1 MLTKYDFLL
10 TSIQDKFKTTIK
22 LLQEYGEIDPNLSLR
37 EAYDKYLAPDV
48 LPVDDKEV
56 WDNICNGKI
65 LDFFQFDSEVGSQGI
80 KQVQPR
86 NINDLAY
93 TNGVIRLMAEDGKE
107 RPLSKYVRYKND
119 INLWYQEMENEGLTK
134 EEQHVMERYLLES
147 YGVGISQEQIMWSL
161 MDKDIC
167 GFSLKE
173 ANAARK
179 IISKKKMDKL
189 PELKEKIMATA
200 KSKAIGEYEWNYIVM
215 PSAGYGFSI
224 IHAIS
229 YSIIGFQSAYLATK
243 WNSIYWNTA
252 CLIVD
257 SDSIEEENDEEDDDY
272 EEVITDEANEESDE
286 EDEQEPT
293 SKKNKAINYGKL
305 AIALNKIKS
314 AGINVVPPDI
324 NSAKQEF
331 VPDPINNQII
341 YALKGL
347 RGVGDK
353 EIEIILQNRP
363 YKDFEDFLSKS
374 KIKTPSVISLIKAGA
389 FDSMNKDR
397 YAIMRSYIE
406 RICDKK
412 TTLNMRNVNGLIER
426 DLVPSELEF
435 QRRLFCWTKYLK
447 QKIFKY
453 GEDTYCL
460 DERSLEFIHNAF
472 PEIEDDIHQALD
484 GKIILDWKSAKKKYD
499 KKMLPLKEYIADH
512 QDVLLQKFNNFQF
525 NTTWSKYCLGNISSW
540 EMDSMSLYFHEHEL
554 ANINSYKYQIS
565 DFKELPAEPEI
576 SNIYKIKGREI
587 PIFKLTK
594 IAGTCIAKNN
604 IKKSFTLLTSDNAVI
619 TIRLSDEHYAYYN
632 KQISD
637 IVDGKKKVKEKSWFN
652 TGTKLLIVGFR
663 REDSF
668 VPKKYKNTLET
679 HRIYKITSVSED
691 GNIEYTS
698 KRYGQGEEEE

>member
-1 MLTKYDFLL
+1 M
-10 TSIQDKFKTTIK
+10 
-22 LLQEYGEIDPNLSLR
+22 
-37 EAYDKYLAPDV
+37 
-48 LPVDDKEV
+48 
-56 WDNICNGKI
+56 
-65 LDFFQFDSEVGSQGI
+65 
-80 KQVQPR
+80 
-86 NINDLAY
+86 
-93 TNGVIRLMAEDGKE
+93 
-107 RPLSKYVRYKND
+107 
-119 INLWYQEMENEGLTK
+119 
-134 EEQHVMERYLLES
+134 
-147 YGVGISQEQIMWSL
+147 
-161 MDKDIC
+161 
-167 GFSLKE
+167 
-173 ANAARK
+173 
-179 IISKKKMDKL
+179 
-189 PELKEKIMATA
+189 
-200 KSKAIGEYEWNYIVM
+200 
-215 PSAGYGFSI
+215 
-224 IHAIS
+224 
-229 YSIIGFQSAYLATK
+229 
-243 WNSIYWNTA
+243 
-252 CLIVD
+252 
-257 SDSIEEENDEEDDDY
+257 
-272 EEVITDEANEESDE
+272 DE
-286 EDEQEPT
+286 EDEQDST

-305 AIALNKIKS
+305 AIALNKVKS

-324 NSAKQEF
+324 NTAKQEF

-412 TTLNMRNVNGLIER
+412 TALNMRNVNGLIER
-426 DLVPSELEF
+426 DLVPLELEF

-453 GEDTYCL
+453 SEDTYYL

-472 PEIEDDIHQALD
+472 PEIEDDIHQSLD

-499 KKMLPLKEYIADH
+499 KKMLPLKEYIADN

-525 NTTWSKYCLGNISSW
+525 NTTWNKYCLGNISSW

-565 DFKELPAEPEI
+565 NFKELPAEPEI

-679 HRIYKITSVSED
+679 HRIYKITRVSED

-698 KRYGQGEEEE
+698 KRYGQGEEE